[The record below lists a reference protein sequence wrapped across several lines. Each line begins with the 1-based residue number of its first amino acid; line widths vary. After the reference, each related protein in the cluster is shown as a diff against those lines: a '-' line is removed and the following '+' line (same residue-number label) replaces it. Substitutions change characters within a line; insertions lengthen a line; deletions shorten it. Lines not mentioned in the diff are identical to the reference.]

1 MLNRLRV
8 SLLACTGLSLLTLAL
23 PAIAQE
29 AAVSEEKAASD
40 TTVLQRVSVKGER
53 VAAAAKGSATD
64 SPLTTSTTRAK
75 LEDKQITNLEDLG
88 RVAEPGVTFNRTTG
102 AVNIRGLEGNRVL
115 STIDGIPIPYFNDP
129 TRSATGGVDTF
140 SFSSLSAVDVMRGA
154 DSSRAGAGA
163 LGGVIAYRTLEP
175 QDLIGEGRDWG
186 VLLKSTYDSTDKSWE
201 GSAAVAKTIDNT
213 SMLFQG
219 SYRKGHERETNGTT
233 GGTYTN
239 RTEANPSDFDQYNFL
254 VKLRQELEGGHTI
267 GITGERYRK
276 DRDTD
281 MRSTQAT
288 AAQSSTSN
296 YFPGDY
302 TNNKENERDRISLDY
317 KFDSESDDSI
327 IDNAWA
333 SLYWMKTRTVDGYTG
348 YRSYSVIGPIGRAN
362 SNEESTFGLIGSLQ
376 KDVDLGATKH
386 LFTFGFD
393 LATST
398 IEQYSAG
405 YDNCPAPLAN
415 GTYPTGFS
423 ACANLHTNQADTP
436 KVDSNRIGLYLD
448 DEISIGDSGVKL
460 TPGVRFDWVKH
471 EPKMTQ
477 AYDDN
482 ASNPTLPAG
491 FEDAGLSPKL
501 RLAYDLAPKVEL
513 FGQWAMGFRAP
524 SAGEL
529 YSSFGGPGTYLR
541 LGNADLETE
550 TSHGFEVGANLG
562 DEEFGGRINLFYNRY
577 KNFIDMRALSDAE
590 AAALGL
596 SRADYRQGGI
606 SQYMNVARA
615 EIYGLELSAHKTFD
629 SGLRLGG
636 GFTASTGKNLDSY
649 KNLAS
654 VAPMKVVASIGYDT
668 SFWGV
673 GVDLTGV
680 AGSHDNGKVDQT
692 TYSRAAGYGLVDLTA
707 WWEPEQVKGLRFNAG
722 VYNVFD
728 RTYYDYTTIRAT
740 SGATNN
746 AFYSEPGRSFK
757 ISLTQR
763 F

>member
-1 MLNRLRV
+1 MLHRLRV
-8 SLLACTGLSLLTLAL
+8 SLLACSGLSLLAPAL
-23 PAIAQE
+23 PATAQN
-29 AAVSEEKAASD
+29 AAVSQQSAASD
-40 TTVLQRVSVKGER
+40 TTVLPKVSIKGER
-53 VAAAAKGSATD
+53 LTAAAKGSATD
-64 SPLTTSTTRAK
+64 SPLTTETTRAELDK
-75 LEDKQITNLEDLG
+75 KQITNLEDLG
-88 RVAEPGVTFNRTTG
+88 RVAEPGVTFNRSTG

-175 QDLIGEGRDWG
+175 GDLIGEGRDWG
-186 VLLKSTYDSTDKSWE
+186 VLLKSTYDSADKSWE
-201 GSAAVAKTIDNT
+201 GSAAVAKKIGNT

-233 GGTYTN
+233 GGYGAT
-239 RTEANPSDFDQYNFL
+239 RTEANPSDFDQHNFL

-267 GITGERYRK
+267 GITAERYRK

-281 MRSTQAT
+281 MMSTQT
-288 AAQSSTSN
+288 PTGN
-296 YFPGDY
+296 YRPGGY
-302 TNNKENERDRISLDY
+302 TNNKENERDRVSLDY

-333 SLYWMKTRTVDGYTG
+333 SLYWMRTRTMDGYTG
-348 YRSYSVIGPIGRAN
+348 YRSNSVVGPIGRAN
-362 SNEESTFGLIGSLQ
+362 SNEESTFGLIGALQ
-376 KDVDLGATKH
+376 RQVDLGATNH

-405 YDNCPAPLAN
+405 YDNCPAPLSN
-415 GTYPTGFS
+415 GSYPSGYS

-471 EPKMTQ
+471 DPKMTD
-477 AYDDN
+477 AFASN
-482 ASNPTLPAG
+482 ASNPALPDG
-491 FEDAGLSPKL
+491 FQDSGLSPKV
-501 RLAYDLAPKVEL
+501 RLAYDLAPQVEL
-513 FGQWAMGFRAP
+513 YGQWAMGFRAP

-541 LGNADLETE
+541 RGNPDLETE
-550 TSHGFEVGANLG
+550 TSHGFEAGANLG
-562 DEEFGGRINLFYNRY
+562 DQDFGGRISLFYNRY
-577 KNFIDMRALSDAE
+577 KNFIDTRSLSAAE
-590 AAALGL
+590 ASALGL
-596 SRADYRQGGI
+596 SLSDYPQGGI
-606 SQYMNVARA
+606 SQYVNVARA
-615 EIYGLELSAHKTFD
+615 EIYGVELSAHKTFD
-629 SGLRLGG
+629 NGFRIGG
-636 GFTASTGKNLDSY
+636 GLAASTGKNLDTS

-654 VAPMKVVASIGYDT
+654 VAPMKVVASLGYDT
-668 SFWGV
+668 EIWGV
-673 GVDLTGV
+673 GVDVTGV

-707 WWEPEQVKGLRFNAG
+707 WWEPEQVKGLRINAG
-722 VYNVFD
+722 VYNLFD